1 VPTIV
6 VSGLTDAETRAA
18 LANNKIAANAGWDRS
33 ILAAELGE
41 LAALLPEINLDV
53 SITGFDAAE
62 IDSLTIDFT
71 DAERE
76 PDACFSDD
84 PRYNS
89 NELGS
94 ISAQVQ

>member
-6 VSGLTDAETRAA
+6 VSGLTDAEKRAA

-62 IDSLTIDFT
+62 IDSLAIDFT
-71 DAERE
+71 NAERE
-76 PDACFSDD
+76 PDACFSNLARR
-84 PRYNS
+84 PPIQL
-89 NELGS
+89 E
-94 ISAQVQ
+94 